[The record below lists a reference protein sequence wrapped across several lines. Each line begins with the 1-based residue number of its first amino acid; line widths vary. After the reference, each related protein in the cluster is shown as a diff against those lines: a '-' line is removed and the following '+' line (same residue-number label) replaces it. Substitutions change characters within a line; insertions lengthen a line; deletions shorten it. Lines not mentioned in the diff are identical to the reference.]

1 MTRLIRYASALVVA
15 FLLLSG
21 GMAAEPEKPK
31 AEPEKS
37 PPAKPATHTVKHQ
50 PLKIEVGLK
59 GVFEAESMTEM
70 VLRPDAWSTLK
81 VLEAVEHGTRV
92 QRGDVLVKLDL
103 KAIDEAIAD
112 ARTGR
117 CLGELALEQA
127 EESLRLLEATTP
139 LDLIAAERAGRI
151 AEEDLA
157 RFLEVDRPMS
167 EKSVRFMLEGA
178 QNSLDYAREELR
190 QLEKMYNAD
199 DLTEET
205 EEIILTRQRNA
216 VKRAE
221 FSLES
226 AKIRCR
232 QALET
237 GLPREEETIKDA
249 TLRQQLAREKA
260 QAALPAALGK
270 AKLEFEKLKVEQAR
284 GQEKLEK
291 LLADRAAMAVTAPA
305 GGIVYYG
312 RCVRGKW
319 TSAASVAEK
328 LRRGGSILAN
338 EVFMTIV
345 KPRPMVLRATVPEK
359 DLHWI
364 RPGLKGTA
372 QPTALPDVRLGAAV
386 AEVDPIPS
394 SAGSFEA
401 RIEVSLNKQAEA
413 LVPGMECSVKL
424 VPYFNKEALT
434 VPATALGTDPL
445 DDQKHYV
452 VRVVKAGKQKKQRV
466 VTGKKTDDRV
476 EILKGL
482 SEGDQVLREY
492 PKDKQ

>member
-1 MTRLIRYASALVVA
+1 MTRLIRYAGSFVVV
-15 FLLLSG
+15 FVLLAG
-21 GMAAEPEKPK
+21 GMAAEQEKPK

-37 PPAKPATHTVKHQ
+37 PPAKPATHTVKQ
-50 PLKIEVGLK
+50 EPLKIEVSLK

-70 VLRPDAWSTLK
+70 VLRPDAWTTLK

-92 QRGDVLVKLDL
+92 KRGDVLVKLDL

-112 ARTGR
+112 QRTS
-117 CLGELALEQA
+117 LHLAELALEQA
-127 EESLRLLEATTP
+127 EESLRMLEATTP
-139 LDLIAAERAGRI
+139 LDLTAAERAGRI

-157 RFLEVDRPMS
+157 RFLEVDRPMN
-167 EKSVRFMLEGA
+167 EKSARFMLEGA
-178 QNSLDYAREELR
+178 QHSLDYEMEELR
-190 QLEKMYNAD
+190 QLEKMYKAD

-205 EEIILTRQRNA
+205 EEIILKRQRHA

-221 FSLES
+221 FSLEM
-226 AKIRCR
+226 AKIRCQ

-237 GLPREEETIKDA
+237 GLPRDEESIQDS
-249 TLRQQLAREKA
+249 TLRQQLARERA
-260 QAALPAALGK
+260 EATLPMALGK
-270 AKLEFEKLKVEQAR
+270 QQLELEKLKVEQAR
-284 GQEKLEK
+284 GEEKLEK

-305 GGIVYYG
+305 DGIVYYG

-319 TSAASVAEK
+319 TGAASVAEK

-364 RPGLKGTA
+364 RPGLKGTGRPA
-372 QPTALPDVRLGAAV
+372 AFPDVRLAVAV

-394 SAGSFEA
+394 SDGSFEA
-401 RIEVSLNKQAEA
+401 RIRVSLKKQAEA
-413 LVPGMECSVKL
+413 LMPGMECSVEL
-424 VPYFNKEALT
+424 VPYLNKEALT

-452 VRVVKAGKQKKQRV
+452 WRVIKAGKQKKQRV
-466 VTGKKTDDRV
+466 VIGKKTDDRV

-482 SEGDQVLREY
+482 SEGDDVLQEY
-492 PKDKQ
+492 PKDK